1 MSQTPPFR
9 PFHIIAKTLM
19 DDPTILGSALSP
31 VEQAAREWR
40 KDLLEDL
47 GGEAAVSAAQFAL
60 IEITTKTML
69 YILRIDVWIAEH
81 GTLVNAK
88 RRSVLPVVRER
99 QQLVDSLARI
109 LGQLGLERRAKKI
122 PDLASYLA
130 FRQAALPGDG
140 DHPAAPTPAQ
150 PAATRPPDSGLGT
163 EGHQ

>member
-1 MSQTPPFR
+1 MSQTPSSR
-9 PFHIIAKTLM
+9 PLHVVTKALV
-19 DDPTILGSALSP
+19 DDPAIPSSALSP

-40 KDLLEDL
+40 MDLLEDL

-60 IEITTKTML
+60 IEITTKTMV
-69 YILRIDVWIAEH
+69 YIHRIDAWIAEH
-81 GTLVNAK
+81 GALVNAK

-130 FRQAALPGDG
+130 SRQVELAGDG
-140 DHPAAPTPAQ
+140 APHPTSAPAQ
-150 PAATRPPDSGLGT
+150 PDATRPPDPGPGA
-163 EGHQ
+163 EGQP